1 MSRRDGRHWP
11 IGIAAVLLLTVGA
24 NAGVYWAANDSNAAA
39 VEPDYYRKA
48 VAWDSTLAQEARDQ
62 ALGWRVEAE
71 FGPRQPGGRR
81 ELVIR
86 LHDAAGAPLA
96 DAGIRLTAIHNTWAA
111 TPLDGTAETDRSGTA
126 RLALPFRHDGLWE
139 LRLDIR
145 HGRERYTASLRREA
159 APGSPGT

>member
-1 MSRRDGRHWP
+1 MSLRDGRHWP

-48 VAWDSTLAQEARDQ
+48 VAWDSTLAQEARDR
-62 ALGWRVEAE
+62 ALGWQVDAE
-71 FGPRQPGGRR
+71 FGPPRSGGSR

-86 LHDAAGAPLA
+86 LRDAAGAPLA
-96 DAGIRLTAIHNTWAA
+96 DAAIRLTAIHNTWAA
-111 TPLDGTAETDRSGTA
+111 TPLEGTATTDGAGAA
-126 RLALPFRHDGLWE
+126 RLVLPFRHDGLWE

-145 HGRERYTASLRREA
+145 HGGERYAASLRREA
-159 APGSPGT
+159 LPGDRGS